1 MALTAGE
8 FEWGTVR
15 TIHLTSSRGRTL
27 ATRFLVIVGLLGI
40 ALLAR
45 AGARGDPAVP
55 DERGRR
61 AAAGLRGHD
70 PDLLAQILLRCA
82 IVLPFA
88 AIPALLAVLTRSM
101 SLAFLLTVLLLA
113 ADLALASTPFWTTSP
128 IPWLPALTDLGFDQP
143 PAESRVG
150 HRAVSCPASVSVV
163 ALLAWGIL
171 PMLLAIARF
180 RRLDINE

>member
-1 MALTAGE
+1 MSVEGVPLQASA
-8 FEWGTVR
+8 
-15 TIHLTSSRGRTL
+15 
-27 ATRFLVIVGLLGI
+27 ATT
-40 ALLAR
+40 
-45 AGARGDPAVP
+45 
-55 DERGRR
+55 
-61 AAAGLRGHD
+61 

-128 IPWLPALTDLGFDQP
+128 IPWLPALTITGSINRLLSPGSDI
-143 PAESRVG
+143 ARI
-150 HRAVSCPASVSVV
+150 VSASVSVV